1 MILPEIGQEV
11 ARSEPMRHCR
21 PVPPRSHA
29 ELVSHLVR
37 SSPLDEGEADRV
49 LAEVL
54 DWFAEPVPDFVRRRH
69 GELAARGFTNDRI
82 FAAIAGE
89 LPERRFSPPS
99 LTIRQ
104 LRRLVYGCQAVLG
117 PEVLGRTQVGK
128 QAILLFR
135 GVFPGHQRVDAIQP
149 HVKILAAGVP
159 EYL

>member
-1 MILPEIGQEV
+1 L
-11 ARSEPMRHCR
+11 EPMRHCR

-54 DWFAEPVPDFVRRRH
+54 DWFTEPVPEFVRRRH
-69 GELAARGFTNDRI
+69 RELAARGFTNDRI

-104 LRRLVYGCQAVLG
+104 LRRLVYS
-117 PEVLGRTQVGK
+117 
-128 QAILLFR
+128 
-135 GVFPGHQRVDAIQP
+135 
-149 HVKILAAGVP
+149 
-159 EYL
+159 